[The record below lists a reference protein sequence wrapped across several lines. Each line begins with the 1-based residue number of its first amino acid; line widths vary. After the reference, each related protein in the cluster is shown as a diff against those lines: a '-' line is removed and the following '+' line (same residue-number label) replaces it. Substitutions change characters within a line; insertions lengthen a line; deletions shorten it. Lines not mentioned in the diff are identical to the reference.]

1 MLEAFWISTRL
12 RISYRVNGIL
22 FWLKRIPLLGK
33 LLPAAPYQ
41 ISGLKR
47 FALVLAVIWELLTF
61 FLGKLVYLC
70 LFFLPAISFYREKIG
85 MDLNPTAVF
94 QHIFLF
100 LTLAGAFAWNH
111 FVVSDANSHYAV
123 FLLGMDA
130 KRYALSNYLYF
141 LFKTAVGFAGVIAL
155 GYCLLPDELQLSA
168 VWIPLLPL
176 LVISAKLV
184 AAAGDNALF
193 HKTGRNLSDPSLQ
206 KIDLGIPLL
215 LIALAYGLPLLG
227 WTIPSIVLYLLTGL
241 LALLAM
247 PSALYLFR
255 FRDYRRI
262 YQTYPYKV
270 ATAGDIQKTE
280 QENLQ
285 KKLVLKASSNKTGC
299 AYFNELF
306 FQRHRKLL
314 QRPAQFVALFIG
326 FALLALFLATKVDSE
341 LAEGLGS
348 RVPMVLPGLPMLM
361 YWINRG
367 QKTTQIL
374 FFNCDHSML
383 SYRFYR
389 QPSVI
394 LPLLWARLR
403 MLIRINLLPAT
414 VMAVG
419 LPLLMLLCGGA
430 EHTVD
435 YLILPVAILAL
446 SVFFST
452 HYLVLYYLL
461 QPYTAGLETKNP
473 TYTFTT
479 LATYFACYQGAQAL
493 GEHISSL
500 LFGLICIGFSL
511 LYVVVALVLVHRLAP
526 RTFRLRQ

>member
-33 LLPAAPYQ
+33 RLPAVPYQ
-41 ISGLKR
+41 ITGLKR

-61 FLGKLVYLC
+61 FVGKLLYLY
-70 LFFLPAISFYREKIG
+70 LFYLVAISVFQGKIG
-85 MDLNPTAVF
+85 VNLNPTAAF

-100 LTLAGAFAWNH
+100 LTLAGAFVQNDLTK
-111 FVVSDANSHYAV
+111 SSANSHYAV

-130 KRYALSNYLYF
+130 RRYALSNYLYF

-155 GYCLLPDELQLSA
+155 GYCLLPDELQFSA
-168 VWIPLLPL
+168 AWIPLLPL

-193 HKTGRNLSDPSLQ
+193 HKTGRNLSDPSLFT
-206 KIDLGIPLL
+206 IALGVPLL
-215 LIALAYGLPLLG
+215 LLVLAYGLPLLG

-241 LALLAM
+241 LALLAI

-255 FRDYRRI
+255 FREYRRI
-262 YQTYPYKV
+262 YQTYPYQL
-270 ATAGDIQKTE
+270 ATAANVQKTT
-280 QENLQ
+280 QEHYQ
-285 KKLVLKASSNKTGC
+285 KKLVLEASSDKTGF
-299 AYFNELF
+299 AYFNDLF

-314 QRPAQFVALFIG
+314 LRPAQRAAIFVAL
-326 FALLALFLATKVDSE
+326 ALLGLFLSTKIDTD
-341 LAEGLGS
+341 LAEKLGS
-348 RVPMVLPGLPMLM
+348 RVPTVFPVLPMLM

-367 QKTTQIL
+367 QTTTQIL

-394 LPLLWARLR
+394 LPLFWARLR
-403 MLIRINLLPAT
+403 MLVRINLFPAI
-414 VMAVG
+414 VMAAG
-419 LPLLMLLCGGA
+419 LPLLMLLCGGT
-430 EHTVD
+430 EQPVD

-461 QPYTAGLETKNP
+461 QPYTAGLETRNP
-473 TYTFTT
+473 AYTVAT
-479 LATYFACYQGAQAL
+479 LATYFASYQGAQAL
-493 GEHISSL
+493 GEQISPL
-500 LFGLICIGFSL
+500 LFELICIGVSL
-511 LYVVVALVLVHRLAP
+511 LYVAVALLLVRRLAP
-526 RTFRLRQ
+526 KTFRLR